1 MTDLTDEQINEQI
14 EAAYETLRNVVEQL
28 GKKGAS
34 PLTLG
39 VALIG
44 VAVEI
49 AVSVGGRDGETLIRE
64 IVEDRLAAHTET
76 EETEIAH

>member
-1 MTDLTDEQINEQI
+1 MMVLPRSRSCASICC
-14 EAAYETLRNVVEQL
+14 ARY
-28 GKKGAS
+28 KGAS

-64 IVEDRLAAHTET
+64 IVEDHFAAHTET
-76 EETEIAH
+76 EETETAH

>member
-14 EAAYETLRNVVEQL
+14 EAAYETLRTVVEQL
-28 GKKGAS
+28 GTKGAS

-49 AVSVGGRDGETLIRE
+49 AVSVGGPDGETLIRE

-76 EETEIAH
+76 EETGSAH